1 MNQKTTNQKNVTL
14 IPNSD
19 DLLWNA
25 HGAIP
30 FGMTNDYMFRAVLQ
44 TNNKALRGLICSL
57 LHLREEDI
65 LSVEITNPIILGKSI
80 KSKEFRLD
88 INITLNNFSHINLE
102 MQVTGRL
109 IWSNR
114 SVSYLCRSF
123 DMLNHGQDYA
133 EVKPVI
139 HIGFLD
145 YTLFND
151 CPEFYATYKLLNVK
165 NHHVYS
171 DNLTLSVVDL
181 SHIELATDE
190 DKEYHIDYWA
200 KLFKA
205 TTWEEIKML
214 AAKDRYI
221 NEASKTIF
229 QLSAK
234 DQIRKRCRDREEYY
248 LDLRAYEREVAE
260 NKKIIEESKKTIEEN
275 SKIIAENSKIIEEN
289 NKIIAEKDAKLADN
303 EKLIEEL
310 LSEIE
315 MLKSTAGTKTQ
326 ETI

>member
-1 MNQKTTNQKNVTL
+1 MNQKTTNQTNIKRQKS
-14 IPNSD
+14 IPNPEAS
-19 DLLWNA
+19 LRNA
-25 HGAIP
+25 HGLIP
-30 FGMTNDYMFRAVLQ
+30 YGMTNDYMFRAVLQ

-57 LHLREEDI
+57 LHLHEEDI
-65 LSVEITNPIILGKSI
+65 ISVEITNPIILGESI

-88 INITLNNFSHINLE
+88 INVTLNNCSHINLE

-145 YTLFND
+145 YALFND

-165 NHHVYS
+165 NYHLYS

-190 DKEYHIDYWA
+190 DRKYHIDYWA

-214 AAKDRYI
+214 ASKDPYI

-229 QLSAK
+229 QLSAE

-248 LDLRAYEREVAE
+248 LDLRAYEREIAE
-260 NKKIIEESKKTIEEN
+260 NKRIIEEDKR
-275 SKIIAENSKIIEEN
+275 IIK
-289 NKIIAEKDAKLADN
+289 
-303 EKLIEEL
+303 EL
-310 LSEIE
+310 LGEIE
-315 MLKSTAGTKTQ
+315 MLKSNAGK
-326 ETI
+326 